1 MFTVS
6 GFVCFSNS
14 AYVCAQSGV
23 SFPGYGFVQVMHL
36 ENFKT
41 FFFPMFARAFF
52 SLSDLGIQGT
62 QHQNRGQAKGKERF
76 CTLALTSPVIIFPVH
91 AKSVNDYCN

>member
-23 SFPGYGFVQVMHL
+23 SFPGYEFVQVMHL

-41 FFFPMFARAFF
+41 FFFLCSLGRF
-52 SLSDLGIQGT
+52 SPLSDLGIRGT
-62 QHQNRGQAKGKERF
+62 QHQNQGQAKGKERF
-76 CTLALTSPVIIFPVH
+76 CNLALTTPVIIFPVH
-91 AKSVNDYCN
+91 AKSVNAYCN

>member
-41 FFFPMFARAFF
+41 FFFLCSLGRFSPYLTWEYKGPNIRIEVRLKAKNVFA
-52 SLSDLGIQGT
+52 L
-62 QHQNRGQAKGKERF
+62 
-76 CTLALTSPVIIFPVH
+76 
-91 AKSVNDYCN
+91 